1 MISCRPMVFLPP
13 AIPAVDLVHNPGND
27 DDDDDNDDDDDDD
40 DDTRNAFVFLFRRDI
55 DTTKDVVITRN
66 VLLKFLIIA
75 TVMKFIVAA

>member
-1 MISCRPMVFLPP
+1 MVFLPP

-27 DDDDDNDDDDDDD
+27 DDDDDDD
-40 DDTRNAFVFLFRRDI
+40 DDTRNAFVSLFRTDI